1 MIQDVSSEC
10 ILRLF
15 VEDWRASRNQ
25 RWHSTCAHTR
35 ARVASKKSLKSDVL
49 PKGKI
54 CLVTKRVISIP
65 QIFYAFSLS
74 QLLYG
79 TLAFPLGGYERGNL
93 KPENIWKVDSVPIV
107 CNLTRPIST
116 FSASALSVFHQTKHR
131 NAHFDQAFPDS
142 LNWKYPFWWV
152 LTQMTILLLFGRS
165 IETLAL
171 AKIDIWDHIMPVTRQ
186 VNTHLY
192 FSIAPHSALFDLL
205 GKESLIRSFQ

>member
-1 MIQDVSSEC
+1 MCQVNVSYDCLLKIGERVGISG
-10 ILRLF
+10 
-15 VEDWRASRNQ
+15 

-79 TLAFPLGGYERGNL
+79 TLAFPLGGYEHGNL
-93 KPENIWKVDSVPIV
+93 KPENIRKVDSVMIV

-116 FSASALSVFHQTKHR
+116 FSVSARSVCFPSNDTSQCAFRSLVSWFSELKAS
-131 NAHFDQAFPDS
+131 
-142 LNWKYPFWWV
+142 
-152 LTQMTILLLFGRS
+152 IL
-165 IETLAL
+165 
-171 AKIDIWDHIMPVTRQ
+171 M
-186 VNTHLY
+186 
-192 FSIAPHSALFDLL
+192 SADTDRWRYYRLDA
-205 GKESLIRSFQ
+205 R